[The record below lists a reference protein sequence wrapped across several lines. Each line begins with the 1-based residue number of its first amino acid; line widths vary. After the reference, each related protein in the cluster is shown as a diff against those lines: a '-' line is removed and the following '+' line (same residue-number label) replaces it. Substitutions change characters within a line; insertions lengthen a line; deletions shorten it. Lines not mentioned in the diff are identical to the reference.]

1 MSRLEG
7 QKDDIERNHEK
18 AVKLLGGH
26 LQRADAA
33 ESYKGKFERV
43 ESRYN
48 WLEEQL
54 KAQAEADPNELAEQ
68 AMEQIEKLG
77 RKLDRETEKADSQL
91 QGMKE
96 KFEADLGKLFE
107 LQGTTEA
114 VKKRLSELDSVKEHY
129 EELSNKLTRVGL
141 EINQKI
147 TNPKLDHVYMQI
159 EFINKKIENHMLGQG
174 QTEQDQSFLIK
185 ETSALRKDF
194 QGLEQRV
201 LVERYPP
208 LEKGLK

>member
-18 AVKLLGGH
+18 AVKLLGEH

-91 QGMKE
+91 QEMKE